1 MKEKYRSLFPRDQD
15 MSEMN
20 ENTIA
25 SVEQLLTKYELLV
38 YSSAFQEQGYDSLSQ
53 PQSITEIEL
62 QELIN
67 AVGMVAGH
75 VARLRRAVNLPLQ
88 AAASTL
94 PNASS
99 GTRHSSMN
107 TSRSSGFNA
116 GARSPAQCN
125 VAEGDAAAAASED
138 AANSPSPSAFGPPC
152 CSTCCAC
159 SAVPSPNDPA
169 CASIGPLSA
178 SCGFAAHSQNVCI
191 NIQHIFIQQPLQLY
205 MLYTSL
211 YM

>member
-1 MKEKYRSLFPRDQD
+1 MKEVSQLVPTRPRHDRDEREYDRVRRASMFIARSRASIPRTMDP
-15 MSEMN
+15 MKIN
-20 ENTIA
+20 A
-25 SVEQLLTKYELLV
+25 SAKLEYPLIRANRAGALAPPTEQ
-38 YSSAFQEQGYDSLSQ
+38 SLSKA
-53 PQSITEIEL
+53 PRAASSCATDLRSSNSI
-62 QELIN
+62 
-67 AVGMVAGH
+67 
-75 VARLRRAVNLPLQ
+75 
-88 AAASTL
+88 AASTL

-159 SAVPSPNDPA
+159 SAVPSHRTTRRAHPLALSQPA
-169 CASIGPLSA
+169 AGLPRI
-178 SCGFAAHSQNVCI
+178 HSMCV
-191 NIQHIFIQQPLQLY
+191 
-205 MLYTSL
+205 
-211 YM
+211 